1 MLKQMSRL
9 KHTRRIIILGF
20 VLLMAVSLIV
30 FYGPGRNSAIL
41 EPAKNNAV
49 VAKVGRDEITV
60 ASVAQLKENYMQM
73 FGGRISMAQLG
84 GYKRFVDGLIRDRVV
99 AQEAARLGLSA
110 SDAEVA
116 DKIRKQYSD
125 ASGQFVGL
133 QRYKEAVT
141 ARHGDMETFERTVR
155 DEIAQEKLKAF
166 VTAAIKVSDEEVQED
181 YKRKNTTFDVTYAV
195 ISADK
200 LAEKIQPSDE
210 DLKSY
215 YQQHQNELKI
225 TEPQKKIRYIYID
238 QEKSGQKLQ
247 IADKDLRDEFAGL
260 SPEAKQA
267 GVKVQQILLKVA
279 RKDLDA
285 QVEQKAKDLI
295 VKARAAPA
303 DTGEKV
309 FADLARGN
317 SEDPQTAK
325 SGGYLT
331 RTVKKNPNKVDAL
344 YDRAV
349 DMQPGDVSDIPIRY
363 AGNWYILR
371 RGESVPKTFEE
382 AKPELLA
389 SLHNRK
395 GYVAAA
401 KIAERAK
408 SRLKETK
415 DPQKVAQELAA
426 EANMQPG
433 EMVKETPYIKPGDD
447 VPSIGSSQQFEAVI
461 APLNNANDVGEQTG
475 VKGGFAIPM
484 LIEKKDPRVPDFEEV
499 KTKVAQV
506 VKQQRAKDLLEQK
519 AKEIAAAGNSVA
531 ELKAAAEK
539 AGLEVATELSYKLGG
554 LLGKAGTSPALDEAL
569 YALKA
574 GEVTRSPLKVGD
586 NFVVLGVANR
596 KEADLAAFASQRD
609 QLTQTML
616 TARQNQIYEDYIG
629 AVQQRMKQDGKI
641 KVYQDVLV
649 SLEESEP
656 EIEAPPQRQQ
666 FPIPTR

>member
-30 FYGPGRNSAIL
+30 FYGPGRNSNTIDAS
-41 EPAKNNAV
+41 KNNAV
-49 VAKVGRDEITV
+49 VAKVSGEEITV
-60 ASVAQLKENYMQM
+60 ASVAQLKDNYMQM
-73 FGGRISMAQLG
+73 FGGRVSMAQLG

-116 DKIRKQYSD
+116 EKIRKQYSD

-141 ARHGDMETFERTVR
+141 GRYGDVENFERTVR

-166 VTAAIKVSDEEVQED
+166 VTAAVKVSDEEVQED
-181 YKRKNTTFDVTYAV
+181 YKRKNSTFDVTYAV

-200 LAEKIQPSDE
+200 LAEKIQPSE
-210 DLKSY
+210 QDLKSY
-215 YQQHQNELKI
+215 YDQHKDEFKI
-225 TEPQKKIRYIYID
+225 TEPQKKIRYLYVD

-247 IADKDLRDEFAGL
+247 ITDKDLQDEFARL
-260 SPEAKQA
+260 PPDSKQA

-279 RKDLDA
+279 RKDLDPA
-285 QVEQKAKDLI
+285 VEQKAKELI
-295 VKARAAPA
+295 AKARAGGA
-303 DTGEKV
+303 DAGEKV

-325 SGGYLT
+325 NGGYLPQPV
-331 RTVKKNPNKVDAL
+331 RKNANKINAL

-349 DMQPGDVSDIPIRY
+349 DMQPGEVSDIPIKY
-363 AGNWYILR
+363 GGNWYILR

-389 SLHNRK
+389 SLRNRK
-395 GYVAAA
+395 GYGAAA
-401 KIAERAK
+401 KIAEKAK
-408 SRLKETK
+408 SLLKETK
-415 DPQKVAQELAA
+415 DPQKVAQQLAA
-426 EANMQPG
+426 EANMQPAD
-433 EMVKETPYIKPGDD
+433 MVKETPFIKPGDD
-447 VPSIGSSQQFEAVI
+447 VPGIGSSQQFEAVI
-461 APLNNANDVGEQTG
+461 TSLDKPNDVGEQTG
-475 VKGGFAIPM
+475 VKGGFAVPM

-506 VKQQRAKDLLEQK
+506 LKQQRAKEQLEQK
-519 AKEIAAAGNSVA
+519 AKEIAAAGSVG

-539 AGLEVATELSYKLGG
+539 AGFEAATEEAYKLGAP
-554 LLGKAGTSPALDEAL
+554 LGKAGTSPALDEAL
-569 YALKA
+569 YALKT

-586 NFVVLGVANR
+586 SFVVLGVANR
-596 KEADLAAFASQRD
+596 KDADLAEFAKQRD

-616 TARQNQIYEDYIG
+616 SARQNQIYEDYIG

-649 SLEESEP
+649 SLEDSEP
-656 EIEAPPQRQQ
+656 EVEAPPQRPQ
-666 FPIPTR
+666 FPVPTR